1 MGNIQPVGGRKP
13 LQDMPGFQEH
23 FAEKR
28 RQLVEKCKQVVV
40 TGETGITISYNDL
53 LVYNPNRDL
62 YDDYLID
69 QKEIRKILNEVVHQP
84 YTVENQVVKSGE
96 VIFYAMSSLKI
107 LFVYGIQQVP
117 HLPASPPCELQAQ
130 ATKKPEHAKQP
141 QTQNDLVELSEQDI
155 NIIPGED
162 TII

>member
-28 RQLVEKCKQVVV
+28 RQLVEKCKQVV
-40 TGETGITISYNDL
+40 TAGETGITISYNDL

-96 VIFYAMSSLKI
+96 VIFYTMSSLKI
-107 LFVYGIQQVP
+107 LFVYGIQVP
-117 HLPASPPCELQAQ
+117 HLPASPPCELQAH
-130 ATKKPEHAKQP
+130 ATKKPETSKP
-141 QTQNDLVELSEQDI
+141 LQNDLVELSEQDI
-155 NIIPGED
+155 NIIPGGD
-162 TII
+162 TVI

>member
-13 LQDMPGFQEH
+13 LQDIPGFQEH

-107 LFVYGIQQVP
+107 LFVYGMQM
-117 HLPASPPCELQAQ
+117 PASPPCELQAQ
-130 ATKKPEHAKQP
+130 ATKKPETLKP
-141 QTQNDLVELSEQDI
+141 LQNDLVELSEQDI
-155 NIIPGED
+155 NIIPGGGD